1 MKYPLYILVL
11 SVFLAGFA
19 LLKKGKK
26 PDDVRLKYNNKGLVV
41 DLGVGLWANPFP
53 MDWDNDGD
61 TDLLVSTTDKPSNGL
76 YFFENEGNN
85 IFSSGIRIAAGKKN
99 SAISYLNKQVV
110 VCTPGTMY
118 PDFLSQKYSKPKKIK
133 YKQEFYS
140 GRANQWK
147 IADYDGDGINDL
159 LVGASDWR
167 EYGWDDAYNSEGK
180 WTNGPLHAYV
190 YWVKNMGSNKDPKY
204 GKAEQILA
212 NDAPLDVFGRP
223 SPNLVDWDGDGDLDL
238 ICGEFLDR
246 ITFFENVGTRTKPKY
261 TSGQFLEV
269 NGEIIHLELEMLEL
283 VVYDWEKDGDLDIIV
298 GKEDGRVVI
307 IENIGSDKSGKPL
320 LAEPTYF
327 KQRAEYVKSGA
338 LSTPCSYDWDGD
350 GDEDII
356 AGNTAGYVEWIENLD
371 GGNPPKWAE
380 PVRLKAGKEVFR
392 IMAGENL
399 SIQGPAEAKWGY
411 TVPYVADWNMD
422 DLPDIIVNSIV
433 GKILWLENIGSKTE
447 PVLAEAKSVEV
458 DWSNKPPKPAWNWW
472 NPNLNE
478 LVVQWRTRPI
488 VLDLNMDNLNDLI
501 LIDHE
506 GYLSYFERK
515 MKNNKLILKPGSR
528 IFYDTRGNPLQLNE
542 KKAGG
547 SGRRKIDMVDW
558 DKDGDYDL
566 LVNTISTALYR
577 NTGSNENFKFEYIG
591 DLSSVILGG
600 HSTSPTTVDWNKD
613 CIPDLLIGA
622 EDGFFYYLP
631 RLSWDE
637 MQNSKST
644 KE

>member
-1 MKYPLYILVL
+1 
-11 SVFLAGFA
+11 
-19 LLKKGKK
+19 
-26 PDDVRLKYNNKGLVV
+26 
-41 DLGVGLWANPFP
+41 
-53 MDWDNDGD
+53 
-61 TDLLVSTTDKPSNGL
+61 
-76 YFFENEGNN
+76 
-85 IFSSGIRIAAGKKN
+85 
-99 SAISYLNKQVV
+99 
-110 VCTPGTMY
+110 
-118 PDFLSQKYSKPKKIK
+118 
-133 YKQEFYS
+133 
-140 GRANQWK
+140 
-147 IADYDGDGINDL
+147 
-159 LVGASDWR
+159 
-167 EYGWDDAYNSEGK
+167 
-180 WTNGPLHAYV
+180 
-190 YWVKNMGSNKDPKY
+190 
-204 GKAEQILA
+204 
-212 NDAPLDVFGRP
+212 
-223 SPNLVDWDGDGDLDL
+223 
-238 ICGEFLDR
+238 
-246 ITFFENVGTRTKPKY
+246 
-261 TSGQFLEV
+261 
-269 NGEIIHLELEMLEL
+269 
-283 VVYDWEKDGDLDIIV
+283 
-298 GKEDGRVVI
+298 
-307 IENIGSDKSGKPL
+307 
-320 LAEPTYF
+320 
-327 KQRAEYVKSGA
+327 
-338 LSTPCSYDWDGD
+338 
-350 GDEDII
+350 
-356 AGNTAGYVEWIENLD
+356 
-371 GGNPPKWAE
+371 
-380 PVRLKAGKEVFR
+380 
-392 IMAGENL
+392 MAGENL

-458 DWSNKPPKPAWNWW
+458 DWSNKPPKPVWNWW
-472 NPNLNE
+472 NPNVNE

-506 GYLSYFERK
+506 GYLSYFERE

-558 DKDGDYDL
+558 DNDGDYDL